1 MLGKIEGWRKRGRQ
15 RMRWLDSCWQDTALA
30 AVYFPNS
37 CGSKEMLYTLAIGN
51 NYGNYSIEHW
61 DNDVGGRYSLGDSG
75 KSEEVNIYV

>member
-1 MLGKIEGWRKRGRQ
+1 
-15 RMRWLDSCWQDTALA
+15 
-30 AVYFPNS
+30 
-37 CGSKEMLYTLAIGN
+37 MLYTLSIGN